1 MVWSPKEN
9 DAFFGE
15 PQEDAREPGAHADDA
30 ETMCVW
36 CETRVR
42 CACKSHYDTLT
53 CTHRVIV
60 PTAEE
65 WDSSVEARAAEL
77 HEGCRM
83 PMEQARELA
92 TSEASPDWYAR
103 GQDWGLADALTN
115 GQSGDW
121 VLDDIARAFAAG
133 ADAKTTMKVEISSD
147 PEMLRRAMAA
157 ETEAALLRAALDQK
171 HAEYEDLQRH
181 GNNTAHNLARMQ
193 AALAE
198 SASRSAG
205 YLRKAIKAEAEVAL
219 LRAALNGGN
228 VIARLQFA
236 LQRMADAADGVG
248 VKHFDTD
255 WLSDEVQEL
264 QAATHAARLV
274 LGPNAKVTGLSPK
287 E

>member
-1 MVWSPKEN
+1 VEN
-9 DAFFGE
+9 VMKVE
-15 PQEDAREPGAHADDA
+15 LTQEWCMNMAKIEESADDA
-30 ETMCVW
+30 ATMCVW
-36 CETRVR
+36 CEQRVQG
-42 CACKSHYDTLT
+42 ACKSHYDTLT

-65 WDSSVEARAAEL
+65 WGSAVEARAAEL

-83 PMEQARELA
+83 PIEQARELA
-92 TSEASPDWYAR
+92 ASEAGPDWYAR

-133 ADAKTTMKVEISSD
+133 AQAG
-147 PEMLRRAMAA
+147 AA
-157 ETEAALLRAALDQK
+157 VDQHTIK
-171 HAEYEDLQRH
+171 
-181 GNNTAHNLARMQ
+181 RMQ

-198 SASRSAG
+198 NASRSAD

-228 VIARLQFA
+228 AIERLQFA
-236 LQRMADAADGVG
+236 LQRLADATEALGVNNFG
-248 VKHFDTD
+248 ED
-255 WLSDEVQEL
+255 WRSDEVQEL

-274 LGPNAKVTGLSPK
+274 LGPNVGVEGLARQGQSRSND
-287 E
+287 